1 MTLDLSVEEIREVY
15 RQGEDAVVAL
25 IQQLIAMN
33 KALEARIQALEDQ
46 LAKNSRNSGK
56 PPSSD
61 GYGKPAP
68 KSLRKRHGRKSGG
81 QPGHPGN
88 TLKAVEQPD
97 RIEVYQVVECQHC
110 HSVLKDVKVEEQ
122 EKRQVFDIPRKK
134 IEVTEHQ
141 SEVKICPHC
150 GEKNKADFPETI
162 TQPVQYGPEIK
173 AQAVYLNQYQLI
185 PLERTAETLEAFYEH
200 RLSEASLIAANQ
212 EVAKQLEPVNQAIK
226 EHLTERETVVHFD
239 ETGLRLEGRTN
250 WLHSASTERLT
261 HYLVHRKRGQKAMDA
276 VGILTNLRGCAVH
289 DGWRSYFKYNVR
301 HGLCNA
307 HHLRRLIFLEERYP
321 QEWVRPTID
330 LLLKI
335 KETVDQAK
343 KNKETE
349 LTEMQLSDFEKEFDR
364 LVGVGL
370 KANPLREPDKSIPK
384 KRGRVKQTPARNLLE
399 TFNTHKDFVLAFMVD
414 FRIPFDNN
422 LAERDIRMMKLKQ
435 KISGCFRTTNGA
447 NVFCEIRAFLSTAR
461 KNGVQVLEA
470 LRLAILGKPFLP
482 SFVSHG

>member
-1 MTLDLSVEEIREVY
+1 MTLDLSVEEIREIY

-61 GYGKPAP
+61 GYNKPAP
-68 KSLRKRHGRKSGG
+68 KSLRKRHGKKSGG

-97 RIEVYQVVECQHC
+97 RIEVHQVVECQHC
-110 HSVLKDVKVEEQ
+110 HSSLEDVKPEEH
-122 EKRQVFDIPRKK
+122 EKRQVFDIPRIK

-141 SEVKICPHC
+141 CEVKICPHC
-150 GEKNKADFPETI
+150 GEKNQADFPETI

-173 AQAVYLNQYQLI
+173 AQAVYLNMYQLI

-200 RLSEASLIAANQ
+200 RLSEASLIAASQ
-212 EVAKQLEPVNQAIK
+212 EVARQVEPVSQAIK
-226 EHLTERETVVHFD
+226 EHLTQREAVVHFD
-239 ETGLRLEGRTN
+239 ETGLRLEGKTN
-250 WLHSASTERLT
+250 WLHSASTDRLT
-261 HYLVHRKRGQKAMDA
+261 YYLVHRKRGQKAMDA
-276 VGILTNLRGCAVH
+276 VGILSNLRGCAVH

-321 QEWVRPTID
+321 QEWVKPMID

-335 KETVDQAK
+335 KSTVDQAK
-343 KNKETE
+343 ENKETA
-349 LTEMQLSDFEKEFDR
+349 LTETQLSDFEKEFDR
-364 LVGVGL
+364 LVREGF
-370 KANPLREPDKSIPK
+370 KANPLRELDESIPK
-384 KRGRVKQTPARNLLE
+384 KRGRVKKTPARNLLE

-435 KISGCFRTTNGA
+435 KISGCFRTQQGA
-447 NVFCEIRAFLSTAR
+447 DTFCLIRGYLSTAR
-461 KNGVQVLEA
+461 KNQLNTLDS
-470 LRLAILGKPFLP
+470 LRLALDGKPYLP
-482 SFVSHG
+482 SFISPG